1 MSTLSVSRSILAVA
15 GLLLAVAT
23 ACGAFGAHTL
33 QSRLAPDRL
42 HVYETAVR
50 YHFFHALGLL
60 AIGLAIRAL
69 DSLLLRWSAVLVIA
83 GLIVFSGSLYALA
96 LGAPRL
102 LGAVTPLG
110 GLALIAGWIAF
121 AAGVWRSAS

>member
-1 MSTLSVSRSILAVA
+1 M
-15 GLLLAVAT
+15 
-23 ACGAFGAHTL
+23 
-33 QSRLAPDRL
+33 
-42 HVYETAVR
+42 R

-60 AIGLAIRAL
+60 AIGLTIRAL
-69 DSLLLRWSAVLVIA
+69 DSLLLRCSAVLVIA

-96 LGAPRL
+96 LGAPRP

>member
-1 MSTLSVSRSILAVA
+1 MSTLSASRSILTAA
-15 GLLLAVAT
+15 GLLLAAAT
-23 ACGAFGAHTL
+23 ACGAFGAHAL
-33 QSRLAPDRL
+33 QNRLAPDRL

-60 AIGLAIRAL
+60 AIGLTIRAL
-69 DSLLLRWSAVLVIA
+69 DSLLLRCSAVLVIA

-96 LGAPRL
+96 LGAPRP

>member
-23 ACGAFGAHTL
+23 ACGAFGAHAL

-60 AIGLAIRAL
+60 AIGLTIRAL
-69 DSLLLRWSAVLVIA
+69 DSLLLRCSAVLVIA

-96 LGAPRL
+96 LGAPRP